1 MEKEFEV
8 VELDNGKKL
17 PVIDAINYQ
26 DRTFILVA
34 VIDET
39 EEDISDE
46 FYVYE
51 KIEDSIVVIEDNDLL
66 EKLMVTFENRLSAN

>member
-1 MEKEFEV
+1 MEREFEV

-26 DRTFILVA
+26 DRTFILVG
-34 VIDET
+34 VIDE
-39 EEDISDE
+39 EEQDVSDE
-46 FYVYE
+46 LFVYE
-51 KIEDSIVVIEDNDLL
+51 KIEDNIVVVDDNDLL